1 MGTTRSLIKLLLT
14 LTSVQLRFLGRR
26 LLDTLQKQTIR
37 RTRNRTR
44 NGHETDK
51 KSDKKLE
58 KKSDNIWTKHG
69 TRTRTKRHA
78 KKNRAKSWTRSQFFG
93 LLLVPLKILNVDK
106 TAPKWL

>member
-1 MGTTRSLIKLLLT
+1 MGTTRRLIKLLST

-26 LLDTLQKQTIR
+26 FLGAIQKRTIR

-58 KKSDNIWTKHG
+58 KKSDNIWEKHR
-69 TRTRTKRHA
+69 TRTRTK
-78 KKNRAKSWTRSQFFG
+78 KSNNPIFRPIVSTTQN
-93 LLLVPLKILNVDK
+93 LKRR
-106 TAPKWL
+106 